1 MADQIKA
8 TPRNSVLG
16 LFSDIVNLPL
26 QYMSAPER
34 TQQSQGAAQF
44 LYGTGIPQTL
54 ERMSYGD
61 SLFTG
66 SGMTLRPRE
75 ETINAAMNVAPLAP
89 AVAKVLPKI
98 VRATEGLPVGMSIK
112 NVGKS
117 NINVQLNEGSNFLS
131 AKSEFGQVGGTIRQ
145 PDRLSDTPY
154 LQINYAEVE
163 KASRGKGKGKELYQA
178 LIDEAQA
185 RGLRVFSDSTVEK
198 PAVNVYKSL
207 EKGGYKLND
216 MTTGSLED
224 GTVYGAGASKP
235 AFEILSTKSIQAPQ
249 QAALP
254 SPQSLT
260 MPSVP
265 TVEQMGKYGRTEVVP
280 LSQAVSFQSARNWEN
295 FNAGKHPGDLVAGYG
310 DKPLAL
316 RLETGEYVI
325 YDGNH
330 RTDLALQKGQ
340 TELPMYVIDVKS
352 YDPTHA
358 GRTPLPQSMTNNK

>member
-1 MADQIKA
+1 MADQMKP
-8 TPRNSVLG
+8 TPRSTILG
-16 LFSDIVNLPL
+16 LFSDVVNLPL
-26 QYMSAPER
+26 EYMSSPER
-34 TQQSQGAAQF
+34 TQQMQGAAQF
-44 LYGTGIPQTL
+44 LYGTGIPKTL

-75 ETINAAMNVAPLAP
+75 ETINAAMNVATFAP

-98 VRATEGLPVGMSIK
+98 VRATEVMPVGMSIK
-112 NVGKS
+112 PINLNKGIYKPELTMEEMLKVKDIPTVDRVRQSIDLVGEKEFEKMVNAQYS
-117 NINVQLNEGSNFLS
+117 KYKPSDVDQEAMLVESVTLNILGKAQRS
-131 AKSEFGQVGGTIRQ
+131 
-145 PDRLSDTPY
+145 PY
-154 LQINYAEVE
+154 
-163 KASRGKGKGKELYQA
+163 
-178 LIDEAQA
+178 
-185 RGLRVFSDSTVEK
+185 
-198 PAVNVYKSL
+198 
-207 EKGGYKLND
+207 
-216 MTTGSLED
+216 
-224 GTVYGAGASKP
+224 
-235 AFEILSTKSIQAPQ
+235 PQ

-265 TVEQMGKYGRTEVVP
+265 TVEQMAKYGRTEVVP

-358 GRTPLPQSMTNNK
+358 GRKPVPPSMTDDELLSSLLGDEVNVPPQTPTPIESPAYTDPFGNTIGSSIR